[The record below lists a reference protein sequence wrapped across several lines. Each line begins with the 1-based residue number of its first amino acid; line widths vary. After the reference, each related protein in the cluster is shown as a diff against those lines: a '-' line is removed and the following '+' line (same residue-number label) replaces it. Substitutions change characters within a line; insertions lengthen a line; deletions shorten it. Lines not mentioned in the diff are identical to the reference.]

1 MLQRSLNSE
10 TGRKTR
16 NQRNLIPKEE
26 MDCRP
31 QTQYVTRFVP
41 ALRLDKFS
49 SNSALYKESSHP
61 LKYPAWWEKVDKSFQ
76 NCTSWKKIENIKQLY
91 EQNQCFRTFDLF
103 YTSISSILYIRR
115 LIWSILWSCSLCFL
129 VPNYSRS
136 KVKGEKWES

>member
-49 SNSALYKESSHP
+49 SNLSGLLWKSWQKFPKLYIM
-61 LKYPAWWEKVDKSFQ
+61 
-76 NCTSWKKIENIKQLY
+76 KKIENIKQL
-91 EQNQCFRTFDLF
+91 FDIDMTTFMSSVSRT
-103 YTSISSILYIRR
+103 S
-115 LIWSILWSCSLCFL
+115 
-129 VPNYSRS
+129 
-136 KVKGEKWES
+136 VKAVFALRKASNVCLLT

>member
-1 MLQRSLNSE
+1 MYVTFYPSRARRLKRKQNQHRCVYKGELKLHHARKEKKHIDNKEDPEPCCSALNSE

-61 LKYPAWWEKVDKSFQ
+61 LKYPACWEKVDKSFQ
-76 NCTSWKKIENIKQLY
+76 NCTS
-91 EQNQCFRTFDLF
+91 
-103 YTSISSILYIRR
+103 
-115 LIWSILWSCSLCFL
+115 
-129 VPNYSRS
+129 
-136 KVKGEKWES
+136 